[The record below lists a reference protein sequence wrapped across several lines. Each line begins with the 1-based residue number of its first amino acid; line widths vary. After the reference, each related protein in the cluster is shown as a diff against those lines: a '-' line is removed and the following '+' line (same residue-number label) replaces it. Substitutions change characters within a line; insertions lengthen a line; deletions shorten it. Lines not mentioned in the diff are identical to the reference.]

1 MPVSIRPPRRPSVA
15 LATSSNWPDLAPDD
29 RLMGPALAKV
39 GVDTE
44 VTIWTDGG
52 VAWDRFDLV
61 VVRSCWDY
69 HDDLPRWLSWLD
81 EMDAVEHVGRSG
93 PRLWNP
99 PAALRWNSRK
109 TYLRDL
115 ADRGVPVVP
124 TTWLTEADLESWPA
138 LEAAFDRS
146 RWDDFV
152 CKPAVSAGALGTFRL
167 RRGDLKSSQRRVTAS
182 LPGLRRRGP
191 LLVQPFLR
199 EISDEGEWSLLFF
212 DGRLSHAVLKRPA
225 PGDFRVQ
232 EKHGGST
239 IAAVPPALL
248 VVAAEKALIDAAAAI
263 EPDSLL
269 RTPLLYARVDLVVS
283 AGRPMLM
290 ELEITEPALFL
301 ETAPASNAITAPSTV
316 GSAADRF
323 ASAILA
329 RIAANRATQI

>member
-1 MPVSIRPPRRPSVA
+1 MTVPTRPMRPPSVA

-29 RLMGPALAKV
+29 RLLRPALTRL
-39 GVDTE
+39 GVE
-44 VTIWTDGG
+44 SEIAIWTDGG
-52 VAWDRFDLV
+52 VVWDRFDLV

-81 EMDAVEHVGRSG
+81 SMDAIQRGG
-93 PRLWNP
+93 PHRGRLWNP

-167 RRGDLKSSQRRVTAS
+167 RRGDLKSSQRRLTAS

-191 LLVQPFLR
+191 LLVQPFLH
-199 EISDEGEWSLLFF
+199 EIAEEGEWSLLFF

-239 IAAVPPALL
+239 IAAVPPAPL

-263 EPDSLL
+263 EPDSVV
-269 RTPLLYARVDLVVS
+269 RAPLLYARVDLVVS

-301 ETAPASNAITAPSTV
+301 ETAPASNATTGPSTV